1 MQIGFSYRKGRNFR
15 GNAYLCGKVVMRNG
29 KLGKQQELRKKI
41 KKKDKIS
48 RENLGK
54 FFYDLAKVTYTA
66 MVVGGVVILF
76 SDAMKIETFFMVSVG
91 IVATSFLALIGYM
104 IFKR

>member
-1 MQIGFSYRKGRNFR
+1 M
-15 GNAYLCGKVVMRNG
+15 GNWE
-29 KLGKQQELRKKI
+29 KQQELQKEI
-41 KKKDKIS
+41 KEKDKIS

-76 SDAMKIETFFMVSVG
+76 SDTMKVETFFMVSIG
-91 IVATSFLALIGYM
+91 IIATSFLALVGYM

>member
-1 MQIGFSYRKGRNFR
+1 MEKLQYIM
-15 GNAYLCGKVVMRNG
+15 GNWE
-29 KLGKQQELRKKI
+29 KQQELQKEI
-41 KKKDKIS
+41 KEKDKIS

-76 SDAMKIETFFMVSVG
+76 SDTMKVETFFMVSIG
-91 IVATSFLALIGYM
+91 IIATSFLALVGYM